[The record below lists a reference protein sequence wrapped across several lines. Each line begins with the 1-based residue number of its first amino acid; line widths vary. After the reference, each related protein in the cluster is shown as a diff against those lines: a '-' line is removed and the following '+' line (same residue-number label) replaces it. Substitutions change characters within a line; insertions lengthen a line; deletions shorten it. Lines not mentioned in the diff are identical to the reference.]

1 MAVNPVKTPFTN
13 MSFTPDVPSSA
24 LGATEYNAGY
34 NIETDV
40 RSVKSVLGD
49 EYILNAIDGNVIFV
63 TSGFRNNYVFWFV
76 AATEQGQWYGIP
88 QTGNITNITPQS
100 IPGQLSPTLT
110 TYANIS
116 GNSASNGIFANVS
129 QYSTTGN
136 GAGATFTINVNATNT
151 PYSGNGVISTGTT
164 FSNYTGIS
172 SNQATEFQ
180 YWTASPAS
188 TSGSGTGAVFK
199 ISLQNNNTSYN
210 NTEET
215 NVQIIN
221 GGHGYRA
228 GDTVTISGF
237 SLGGSSPT
245 NDLTMTLGGTLENV
259 TTVTL
264 DQVGSNYNIGDTITI
279 AGNVLGGNIVTNDL
293 TFKIEG
299 NINNYQFGDFSG
311 YTSST
316 VITGSW
322 NGSTLFLNDM
332 INPPMY
338 LTGTATELGIFDY
351 PDPQTGQ
358 TYVWNYDVSTDIN
371 GNIIPLY
378 SSLTAGFVRVY
389 NSPNVGS
396 LLIAGDLQGVVAAN
410 VVYPTPGTVQ
420 KLPTT
425 VRWSQNFGLNSGPLT
440 WAPTLTNVANEV
452 EIPVRGPVID
462 GFALNGNFYVL
473 SYWDCVQFSPIA
485 YTSTS
490 APVFG
495 ILLNTQGRGL
505 INENCWAIVDQVAYG
520 VDSRDIWSF
529 TGGAFSPIGDQK
541 VKNYFYN
548 NLNANYI
555 DQIFMINN
563 TDKYQIEIY
572 YPDLYSTGYC
582 NQMISYRYDLQI
594 WNPPRQ
600 VSNATMATE
609 APRFYSN
616 IANLAT
622 RGVVYSSGSGNVS
635 LIQKDVGSSFVNGQ
649 PIPTLFQRDNI
660 SFGQAYSASVQVHR
674 VYPEVYGTGNIDIT
688 VGGANSVGSTPTFRP
703 TQEMQI
709 QTDNPWV
716 QINQNEYRII
726 SIQVSSN
733 SAVDSWQ
740 MSAANWQVTQVQ
752 DTR

>member
-1 MAVNPVKTPFTN
+1 

-34 NIETDV
+34 NVETDV
-40 RSVKSVLGD
+40 RSIKSVLGD
-49 EYILNAIDGNVIFV
+49 EYILDAIDGNVIFV
-63 TSGFRNNYVFWFV
+63 TSGFRNNDVFWFV
-76 AATEQGQWYGIP
+76 VATEQGQWYAIN
-88 QTGNITNITPQS
+88 QDGNIANINPQPIEGVISYNSNFGNLTGGITTSAIGTYTNITPKSTSGNGTQATFNITINS
-100 IPGQLSPTLT
+100 EPNYVAFQENIPTE
-110 TYANIS
+110 YANVGTMLSTITF
-116 GNSASNGIFANVS
+116 GNIIGNA
-129 QYSTTGN
+129 TGLTGGTAIGGN
-136 GAGATFTINVNATNT
+136 LIYDDQTNGATFRVFVNANSATYTGNT
-151 PYSGNGVISTGTT
+151 TISLISGGSGYSANANIRIFGSQFNGGTDIVNDMYFLIGNAIGNVTTISTVTDGR
-164 FSNYTGIS
+164 NY
-172 SNQATEFQ
+172 Q
-180 YWTASPAS
+180 
-188 TSGSGTGAVFK
+188 V
-199 ISLQNNNTSYN
+199 
-210 NTEET
+210 
-215 NVQIIN
+215 
-221 GGHGYRA
+221 
-228 GDTVTISGF
+228 GDTVTISGA
-237 SLGGSSPT
+237 SI
-245 NDLTMTLGGTLENV
+245 GGT
-259 TTVTL
+259 
-264 DQVGSNYNIGDTITI
+264 SP
-279 AGNVLGGNIVTNDL
+279 ANDL
-293 TFKIEG
+293 TFTIG
-299 NINNYQFGDFSG
+299 NVGNLSIGEFDG

-338 LTGTATELGIFDY
+338 LTGTATSLGVYDY
-351 PDPQTGQ
+351 PDPETDQ
-358 TYVWNYDVSTDIN
+358 TYVWNYDVSTDVN

-396 LLIAGDLQGVVAAN
+396 LLVAGDLQGVVAAN